1 MEGWYLFMR
10 FCGRKKD
17 GTPLL
22 LTDKEIVE
30 NALEQ
35 ERQGIKPHY
44 SFCDYKTQKSITPP
58 GWLVWNIFD
67 GGCGVVYR
75 RNDGKMI
82 ISTGM
87 PGDFCYI

>member
-1 MEGWYLFMR
+1 MR

-22 LTDKEIVE
+22 LTDEEIIK
-30 NALEQ
+30 NSLEQ

-44 SFCDYKTQKSITPP
+44 SFYDYRKQEAITPP
-58 GWLVWNIFD
+58 GWLIWNLFD